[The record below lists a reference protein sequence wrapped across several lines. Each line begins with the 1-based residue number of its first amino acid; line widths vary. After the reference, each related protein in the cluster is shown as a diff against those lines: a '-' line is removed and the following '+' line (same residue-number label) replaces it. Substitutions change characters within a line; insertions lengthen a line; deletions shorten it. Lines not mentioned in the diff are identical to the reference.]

1 VSVGAPGAERRLT
14 NVAPGI
20 LPTDGVNV
28 SQLQDARQEARRG
41 VAGAVALTNNVQP
54 SRPGKTTFNAGLGH
68 YKDQTA
74 LGLGINHWL
83 KFGKDEDNMK
93 RIFINGGASISEG
106 GGEDNVYRVGV
117 GVEF

>member
-1 VSVGAPGAERRLT
+1 MFAK
-14 NVAPGI
+14 
-20 LPTDGVNV
+20 
-28 SQLQDARQEARRG
+28 RQARRG
-41 VAGAVALTNNVQP
+41 VAGAVAIGTNIQP
-54 SRPGKTTFNAGLGH
+54 SRPGKTTLSAGLGQ

-83 KFGKDEDNMK
+83 KIGDEDNDT
-93 RIFINGGASISEG
+93 RFIINAGASISEG